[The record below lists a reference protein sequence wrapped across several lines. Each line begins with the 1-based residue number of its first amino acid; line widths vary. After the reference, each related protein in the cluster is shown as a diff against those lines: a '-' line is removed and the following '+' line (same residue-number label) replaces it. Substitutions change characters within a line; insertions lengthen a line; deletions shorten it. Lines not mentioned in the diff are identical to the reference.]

1 MSQSRVIC
9 LEGTQLPAREL
20 IGGKAWSIGRMLS
33 LGLRVPPA
41 FVLPVSECSKYHEG
55 GAVLEDEVW
64 AGVLDGIAYL
74 ESMTGRKFGD
84 PQAPLLVSVRSGAA
98 ISMPGM
104 MDTVLNLGVTDGVEV
119 GLANLTGNAEYA
131 LDTHARFCHQYGD
144 VVLKADLELP
154 PQPANWD
161 QRPFSHRISKSR
173 AISPAKVLWWFKR
186 VLLATLPVRS

>member
-9 LEGTQLPAREL
+9 LEGTHLPAREL

-84 PQAPLLVSVRSGAA
+84 PEAPLLVSVRSGAA

-104 MDTVLNLGVTDGVEV
+104 MDTVLNLGVTDGV
-119 GLANLTGNAEYA
+119 
-131 LDTHARFCHQYGD
+131 
-144 VVLKADLELP
+144 
-154 PQPANWD
+154 
-161 QRPFSHRISKSR
+161 
-173 AISPAKVLWWFKR
+173 
-186 VLLATLPVRS
+186 